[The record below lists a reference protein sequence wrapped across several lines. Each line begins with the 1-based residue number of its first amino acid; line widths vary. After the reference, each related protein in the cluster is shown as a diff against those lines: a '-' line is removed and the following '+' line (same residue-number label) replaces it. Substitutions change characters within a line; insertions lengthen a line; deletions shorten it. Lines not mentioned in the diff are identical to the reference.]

1 MRPRGIAVMRS
12 AAAFRPRSV
21 RHMSHRGRPF
31 VRLFVWWIWL
41 TSAFVP
47 GGRHTPKD
55 ARDRVGWFRY
65 YFDDDRWE
73 WSDEVF
79 RIHGYQP
86 GQVDVTTALVLSHK
100 HTEDA
105 GVVAALLEDIR
116 ASRRPLSSRHR
127 MIDANGDEH
136 VVVLVGDLLRDD
148 VGTVVGTHG
157 YYVVA
162 GPAWAAAEQEIITE
176 KVMQI
181 AESRAHIERVKG
193 MLMMIYG
200 IEPEVA
206 FELLKWRSQVTNVK
220 LRAMVGQLTR
230 DLTGLASESQ
240 LPSRSVVDE
249 LLRTVH
255 ERCE

>member
-1 MRPRGIAVMRS
+1 MRS
-12 AAAFRPRSV
+12 AADSRPRLV

-31 VRLFVWWIWL
+31 SPRFVSWIWL
-41 TSAFVP
+41 LSAFVP
-47 GGRHTPKD
+47 AGRHTTKD

-65 YFDDDRWE
+65 HFDDDRWE
-73 WSDEVF
+73 WSDEVY

-100 HTEDA
+100 HPEDA
-105 GVVAALLEDIR
+105 SAVAALLQDIR

-136 VVVLVGDLLRDD
+136 FVVLVGDLLRDD